1 MRRIAS
7 CKEYFETVQERFQP
21 EHAAGI
27 DATFVYELE
36 GNDGGTWTLRVKD
49 AKLTVEPGT
58 VPSPTVTYKMKAS
71 DYVDLA
77 NGDLNGAKA
86 FLMRKLKVSGS
97 IPMAQK
103 MSKFLPP
110 AS

>member
-7 CKEYFETVQERFQP
+7 CTEYFETVQERFLAD
-21 EHAAGI
+21 HAGGI

-36 GNDGGTWTLRVKD
+36 GTGGGTWTVRVKD
-49 AKLTVEPGT
+49 KAISVEPGT
-58 VPSPTVTYKMKAS
+58 VPSPTVTYKMKAA

-86 FLMRKLKVSGS
+86 FLMRKLKVGGS

-103 MSKFLPP
+103 MNKFLPP